1 MRVITRIRLFVSL
14 AALVIC
20 ALAASLPAGAQT
32 LSKDSLSGMN
42 WRLIGPFRGG
52 RVEAVTGVAGNSS
65 VFYFGAVAGG
75 VWKTTDAGASWK
87 PEFEHES
94 VSSIGA
100 IAVDP
105 RDPNVIYV
113 GTGEPALRGDISYG
127 DGMYKSVDG
136 GATWTHIGLNDTR
149 HIAKIL
155 IDPHDPNIIFV
166 AAIGHAYG
174 PNAERGVFRSTD
186 AGKTWQK
193 VLYKDDKTGAIDM
206 TFAAQNSH
214 MLYAAMYQEVR
225 TPWGFSSG
233 GPGSGIYKSTDGGTT
248 WKQLEGHGLP
258 EGVLGRIGI
267 AVGADPQRVYALIE
281 AKKGG
286 LYRSD
291 DGGENW
297 QFINGNHDF
306 TQRAWYFT
314 NVYADPKNTDTVYIL
329 NTGMYRSTD
338 GGQTFKSVNAP
349 HGDRHD
355 LWIDPTD
362 PTRMIEADD
371 GGATISQDGGQ
382 TWSTEDNQPT
392 AEFYHVATDERFNYY
407 VYGAQQ
413 DNSTVAIASR
423 SDSGAITQTDW
434 YDVGG
439 GESGFVIPD
448 PKNPNIV
455 YAGSYDGLITRY
467 DKANGQEQD
476 ITAWPLN
483 PMGWGAA
490 TLKYRFQWTAPIAMS
505 PFDSNTIY
513 HGAQVLFKSTDQ
525 GQNWTVISPDLTH
538 NDKSKQGSAGGPLTQ
553 DNTSVE
559 YYDTLFAIAESPVE
573 RGLIWVGS
581 DDGLVHVTRDGGK
594 AWSDVTPKGLPDWSR
609 IDLIDPS
616 AHSAGTA
623 YLAADRSRWDD
634 FHPYLYKTTDYGK
647 TWAKIT
653 SGLPDNVFTHAIT
666 EDTARKG
673 LLFAGTETGV
683 YVSFDDGARWQSLQ
697 LDLPTVPVHDLIVH
711 GNDLIIATHGRAFWS
726 LDNITPLREMNSE
739 DANADTHL
747 FKPATAYRFRGG
759 RFRIPGG
766 FAAGENPP
774 SGAVIDYSLKT
785 ETKQPITLEIMDSSG
800 KVIRKYKSQGEKSDA
815 EESPEASFFRG
826 GRAALPAKAGL
837 NRFEWD
843 LRYESPSSVPGAV
856 SWGGRPIGPLAVP
869 GNYQVK
875 LTVAGKSYTA
885 PLKVEEDP
893 RIKVSQEDLQ
903 KQLDF
908 SLQIRGRVTE
918 AHDTVNQIR
927 DIHGQL
933 TALEKRLA
941 DDKKTKA
948 TADAAKDLDK
958 KFTDVEEALIQV
970 KSKTGED
977 PLNFPIMIADQMM
990 ALDSTVQSADT
1001 APTQS
1006 SHEVFDLLSKQLDEE
1021 ISKYRQLKDKDLVDF
1036 NKRIRSEDIPAIAA
1050 PSPHGD
1056 ASGGDTR

>member
-1 MRVITRIRLFVSL
+1 MRAITRVRLFVSL
-14 AALVIC
+14 AVLGIC
-20 ALAASLPAGAQT
+20 ALAAAVPGAAQT
-32 LSKDSLSGMN
+32 LSKDSLAGMK

-52 RVEAVTGVAGNSS
+52 RVEAVTGVAGNPS

-87 PEFEHES
+87 PEFQHES
-94 VSSIGA
+94 VASIGA

-105 RDPNVIYV
+105 QDSNVIYV
-113 GTGEPALRGDISYG
+113 GTGEPALRGDISDG

-136 GATWTHIGLNDTR
+136 GATWMHIGLNDTR

-193 VLYKDDKTGAIDM
+193 VLYKDDKTGAIDL

-214 MLYAAMYQEVR
+214 VLYAALYQEVR

-258 EGVLGRIGI
+258 DGVLGRIGI

-286 LYRSD
+286 LYRSN

-297 QFINGNHDF
+297 QFINGNHNF
-306 TQRAWYFT
+306 TQRAWYFM
-314 NVYADPKNTDTVYIL
+314 NVYADPKNTDTLYIL

-338 GGQTFKSVNAP
+338 GGQTFKNINAP

-362 PTRMIEADD
+362 TGRMIEADD
-371 GGATISQDGGQ
+371 GGATISEDGGQ
-382 TWSTEDNQPT
+382 TWSTENNQPT
-392 AEFYHVATDERFNYY
+392 AEFYHVATDNRFNYY

-423 SDSGAITQTDW
+423 SDSGAITERDW

-525 GQNWTVISPDLTH
+525 GQNWTVISPDLTR

-559 YYDTLFAIAESPVE
+559 YYDTIFAVAESPVE

-581 DDGLVHVTRDGGK
+581 DDGLVHITRDGGK
-594 AWSDVTPKGLPDWSR
+594 AWSNVTPKDLPDWSR

-616 AHSAGTA
+616 THAAGTA

-634 FHPYLYKTTDYGK
+634 FRPYLYKTSDYGK
-647 TWAKIT
+647 TWTKIT
-653 SGLPDNVFTHAIT
+653 NGLPDNVFTHAIR
-666 EDTARKG
+666 EDTVRKG
-673 LLFAGTETGV
+673 LLFAGTETGI
-683 YVSFDDGARWQSLQ
+683 YVSFNDGAQWQSLQ
-697 LDLPTVPVHDLIVH
+697 LDLPTVPVHDMTIH

-726 LDNITPLREMNSE
+726 LDNITPLRQMNPE
-739 DANADTHL
+739 DASADTYL
-747 FKPATAYRFRGG
+747 FKPATTYRFRGG
-759 RFRIPGG
+759 RFRLPGG

-785 ETKQPITLEIMDSSG
+785 EPKQPITLEILDSKG
-800 KVIRKYKSQGEKSDA
+800 KVIRKYKSKGEKPA
-815 EESPEASFFRG
+815 APSPQESFFRG
-826 GRAALPAKAGL
+826 GMANLPAKAGL

-843 LRYESPSSVPGAV
+843 LRYEPPSVVPGAV
-856 SWGGRPIGPLAVP
+856 AWGGRPIGPLAVP
-869 GNYQVK
+869 GDYQVK
-875 LTVAGKSYTA
+875 LTAEGKSYTA
-885 PLKVEEDP
+885 PLRVEEDP
-893 RIKVSQEDLQ
+893 RIKVSAEDLQ

-908 SLQIRGRVTE
+908 SLQIRGRITE
-918 AHDTVNQIR
+918 AHDAVNQIR
-927 DIHGQL
+927 EIHGQL

-970 KSKTGED
+970 KSKSGED

-990 ALDSTVQSADT
+990 ALDGTVQSADT

-1006 SHEVFDLLSKQLDEE
+1006 SHEVFDLLSKQLDEQMA
-1021 ISKYRQLKDKDLVDF
+1021 KYRQLKDKDLADF

-1050 PSPHGD
+1050 PVPHGD

>member
-1 MRVITRIRLFVSL
+1 MRAITRVRWFVSL
-14 AALVIC
+14 AVLGLC
-20 ALAASLPAGAQT
+20 ALAAALPGGAQT
-32 LSKDSLSGMN
+32 LSKDSLAGMK

-52 RVEAVTGVAGNSS
+52 RVEAVTGVAGNPR

-87 PEFEHES
+87 PEFQHES
-94 VSSIGA
+94 VASIGA

-105 RDPNVIYV
+105 QDPNVIYL
-113 GTGEPALRGDISYG
+113 GTGEPALRGDISDG

-136 GATWTHIGLNDTR
+136 GATWMHIGLNDTR
-149 HIAKIL
+149 HIARIL
-155 IDPHDPNIIFV
+155 IDPYDPNIIFV

-174 PNAERGVFRSTD
+174 PNEERGVFRSTD

-193 VLYKDDKTGAIDM
+193 VLYKDDKTGAIDL
-206 TFAAQNSH
+206 TFAATNSH
-214 MLYAAMYQEVR
+214 VLYAALYQEVR

-233 GPGSGIYKSTDGGTT
+233 GAGSGIYKSVDGGAT

-291 DGGENW
+291 DGGKNW
-297 QFINGNHDF
+297 QFVNGNHNF

-314 NVYADPKNTDTVYIL
+314 NVYADPKNTDTLYIL

-338 GGQTFKSVNAP
+338 GGQTFKNINAP

-355 LWIDPTD
+355 LWIDPTN
-362 PTRMIEADD
+362 TARMIEADD
-371 GGATISQDGGQ
+371 GGATISEDGGQ
-382 TWSTEDNQPT
+382 TWSTENNQPT
-392 AEFYHVATDERFNYY
+392 AEFYHVATDDRFNYY

-423 SDSGAITQTDW
+423 SDSGAITDKDW

-439 GESGFVIPD
+439 GESGFVVPD

-476 ITAWPLN
+476 ISAWPLN
-483 PMGWGAA
+483 PMGSGAA
-490 TLKYRFQWTAPIAMS
+490 ALKYRFQWTAPIAMS
-505 PFDSNTIY
+505 PFDSHTIY
-513 HGAQVLFKSTDQ
+513 HAAQVLFKSTDQ
-525 GQNWTVISPDLTH
+525 GQNWTVISPDLTR

-559 YYDTLFAIAESPVE
+559 YYDTIFAVAESPVE

-581 DDGLVHVTRDGGK
+581 DDGLVHITRDGGK

-616 AHSAGTA
+616 THAAGTA

-634 FHPYLYKTTDYGK
+634 FHPYLYKTSDYGK
-647 TWAKIT
+647 TWTKIT
-653 SGLPDNVFTHAIT
+653 NGLPDNVFTHAIR

-683 YVSFDDGARWQSLQ
+683 YVSFNDGAQWQSLQ
-697 LDLPTVPVHDLIVH
+697 LDLPTVPVHDMTIH
-711 GNDLIIATHGRAFWS
+711 GNDLIVATHGRAFWS
-726 LDNITPLREMNSE
+726 LDNITPLRQMNSE
-739 DANADTHL
+739 DANADTYL
-747 FKPATAYRFRGG
+747 FKPATAYRFHGG

-785 ETKQPITLEIMDSSG
+785 EPKQPITLEILDSKG
-800 KVIRKYKSQGEKSDA
+800 KVIRKYKSKGEKPA
-815 EESPEASFFRG
+815 ETAPRESFFRG
-826 GRAALPAKAGL
+826 GMANLPAKAGL

-843 LRYESPSSVPGAV
+843 LRYEPPSVVPGAV

-869 GNYQVK
+869 GGYQVK

-885 PLKVEEDP
+885 PLKLEEDP
-893 RIKVSQEDLQ
+893 RIQVSAADLQ

-908 SLQIRGRVTE
+908 SLQIRGRITE
-918 AHDTVNQIR
+918 AHDAVNQIR
-927 DIHGQL
+927 EIHGQL

-970 KSKTGED
+970 KSKSGED

-1006 SHEVFDLLSKQLDEE
+1006 SHEVFDLLSKQLDEQLA
-1021 ISKYRQLKDKDLVDF
+1021 KYRQLKHKDLADF

-1050 PSPHGD
+1050 PVPHRD
-1056 ASGGDTR
+1056 ASGGMR

>member
-1 MRVITRIRLFVSL
+1 MRAMTRVRLLVSL
-14 AALVIC
+14 AVLGIC
-20 ALAASLPAGAQT
+20 ALAAVLPSGAQT
-32 LSKDSLSGMN
+32 LSKDSLAGMK

-52 RVEAVTGVAGNSS
+52 RVEAVTGVAGNRT
-65 VFYFGAVAGG
+65 VFYFGGVAGG

-87 PEFEHES
+87 PEFQHEA

-105 RDPNVIYV
+105 QDPNVIYV
-113 GTGEPALRGDISYG
+113 GTGEPALRGDISDG

-193 VLYKDDKTGAIDM
+193 VLYKDDKTGAIDL

-214 MLYAAMYQEVR
+214 VLYAAMYQEVR

-233 GPGSGIYKSTDGGTT
+233 GPGSGIYKSVDGGAT

-281 AKKGG
+281 AKRGG

-291 DGGENW
+291 DGGKNW
-297 QFINGNHDF
+297 QFINGNHNF

-314 NVYADPKNTDTVYIL
+314 NVYADPKNTDTLYIL

-338 GGQTFKSVNAP
+338 GGQTFKNINAP

-355 LWIDPTD
+355 LWIDPTN
-362 PTRMIEADD
+362 TARMIEADD
-371 GGATISQDGGQ
+371 GGATISEDGGQ
-382 TWSTEDNQPT
+382 TWSTENNQPT
-392 AEFYHVATDERFNYY
+392 AEFYHVATDNRFNYY

-423 SDSGAITQTDW
+423 SDSGAITDKDW

-439 GESGFVIPD
+439 GESGFVVPD

-525 GQNWTVISPDLTH
+525 GQNWTVISPDLTR

-559 YYDTLFAIAESPVE
+559 YYDTIFAVAESPVE

-581 DDGLVHVTRDGGK
+581 DDGLVHITRDGGK
-594 AWSDVTPKGLPDWSR
+594 AWSNVTPKDLPDWSR

-616 AHSAGTA
+616 PHAAGTA

-634 FHPYLYKTTDYGK
+634 FHPYLYKTSDYGK
-647 TWAKIT
+647 TWTKIT
-653 SGLPDNVFTHAIT
+653 SGLPDNVFTHAIR
-666 EDTARKG
+666 EDTVRKG
-673 LLFAGTETGV
+673 LLFAGTETGI
-683 YVSFDDGARWQSLQ
+683 YVSFNDGAQWQSLQ
-697 LDLPTVPVHDLIVH
+697 LDLPTVPVHDMTIH
-711 GNDLIIATHGRAFWS
+711 GNDLVIATHGRAFWS
-726 LDNITPLREMNSE
+726 LDDITPLRQMNSE
-739 DANADTHL
+739 DANADTYL
-747 FKPATAYRFRGG
+747 YKPATAYRFRGG

-785 ETKQPITLEIMDSSG
+785 EPKQPITLEILDSKG
-800 KVIRKYKSQGEKSDA
+800 KVIRKYKSKGEKPA
-815 EESPEASFFRG
+815 EPSPQASFFRG
-826 GRAALPAKAGL
+826 GMANLPAKAGL

-843 LRYESPSSVPGAV
+843 LRYEPPSVVPGAV

-869 GNYQVK
+869 GDYQVK

-885 PLKVEEDP
+885 PLKLEEDP
-893 RIKVSQEDLQ
+893 RIQVSAEDLQ

-908 SLQIRGRVTE
+908 SLQIRGRITE
-918 AHDTVNQIR
+918 AHDAVNQIR

-948 TADAAKDLDK
+948 TADAARDLDK

-970 KSKTGED
+970 KSKSGED

-990 ALDSTVQSADT
+990 ALDGTVQSADT
-1001 APTQS
+1001 APMQS
-1006 SHEVFDLLSKQLDEE
+1006 SHEVFDLLSKQLDEQMA
-1021 ISKYRQLKDKDLVDF
+1021 KYRQLKDKDLTDF

-1050 PSPHGD
+1050 PAPHGE
-1056 ASGGDTR
+1056 ASGGETR

>member
-1 MRVITRIRLFVSL
+1 
-14 AALVIC
+14 
-20 ALAASLPAGAQT
+20 
-32 LSKDSLSGMN
+32 
-42 WRLIGPFRGG
+42 
-52 RVEAVTGVAGNSS
+52 
-65 VFYFGAVAGG
+65 
-75 VWKTTDAGASWK
+75 
-87 PEFEHES
+87 
-94 VSSIGA
+94 
-100 IAVDP
+100 
-105 RDPNVIYV
+105 
-113 GTGEPALRGDISYG
+113 
-127 DGMYKSVDG
+127 
-136 GATWTHIGLNDTR
+136 
-149 HIAKIL
+149 
-155 IDPHDPNIIFV
+155 
-166 AAIGHAYG
+166 
-174 PNAERGVFRSTD
+174 
-186 AGKTWQK
+186 
-193 VLYKDDKTGAIDM
+193 
-206 TFAAQNSH
+206 
-214 MLYAAMYQEVR
+214 
-225 TPWGFSSG
+225 
-233 GPGSGIYKSTDGGTT
+233 
-248 WKQLEGHGLP
+248 
-258 EGVLGRIGI
+258 
-267 AVGADPQRVYALIE
+267 
-281 AKKGG
+281 
-286 LYRSD
+286 
-291 DGGENW
+291 
-297 QFINGNHDF
+297 
-306 TQRAWYFT
+306 
-314 NVYADPKNTDTVYIL
+314 
-329 NTGMYRSTD
+329 TD
-338 GGQTFKSVNAP
+338 GGQTFKSINAP

-525 GQNWTVISPDLTH
+525 GQNWTVISPDLTR

-559 YYDTLFAIAESPVE
+559 YYDTIFAVAESPVE

-616 AHSAGTA
+616 THAAGTA

-647 TWAKIT
+647 TWTKII
-653 SGLPDNVFTHAIT
+653 SGLPDNVFTHAIC
-666 EDTARKG
+666 EDTVRKG

-739 DANADTHL
+739 DANADTYL

-759 RFRIPGG
+759 HFRIPGG

-785 ETKQPITLEIMDSSG
+785 EPKQPITLEIMDSSG
-800 KVIRKYKSQGEKSDA
+800 KVVRKYKSQGEKPAA

-826 GRAALPAKAGL
+826 GRAAIPAKAGL

-893 RIKVSQEDLQ
+893 RIKVSREDLQ

-1006 SHEVFDLLSKQLDEE
+1006 SHEVFDLLSKQLDEQ
-1021 ISKYRQLKDKDLVDF
+1021 IAKYRQLKDKDLADF

-1050 PSPHGD
+1050 PASHGD

>member
-1 MRVITRIRLFVSL
+1 MRAITRVRLFALLPVL
-14 AALVIC
+14 IVVALV
-20 ALAASLPAGAQT
+20 ASMPAGAQT
-32 LSKDSLSGMN
+32 LSKDSLAGMK

-52 RVEAVTGVAGNSS
+52 RVEAVTGVAGNPS

-75 VWKTTDAGASWK
+75 VWKTTNAGLSWK
-87 PEFEHES
+87 PLFEHQA

-105 RDPNVIYV
+105 QDPNVIYV
-113 GTGEPALRGDISYG
+113 GTGEPALRGDISDG

-155 IDPHDPNIIFV
+155 IDPRDPNIIFV

-193 VLYKDDKTGAIDM
+193 VLYKDDKTGAIDL

-214 MLYAAMYQEVR
+214 VLYAALYQEVR

-233 GPGSGIYKSTDGGTT
+233 GPGSGIYKSVDGGTT

-258 EGVLGRIGI
+258 DGVLGRIGI

-297 QFINGNHDF
+297 QFINGNHNF

-314 NVYADPKNTDTVYIL
+314 NVYADPKETDTLYIL

-338 GGQTFKSVNAP
+338 GGQTFKNINAP

-355 LWIDPTD
+355 LWIDPTN
-362 PTRMIEADD
+362 TARMIEADD
-371 GGATISQDGGQ
+371 GGATISEDGGQ
-382 TWSTEDNQPT
+382 TWSTENNQPT

-423 SDSGAITQTDW
+423 SDSGAITDKDW

-525 GQNWTVISPDLTH
+525 GQNWTVISPDLTR

-559 YYDTLFAIAESPVE
+559 YYDTIFAVAESPVE

-581 DDGLVHVTRDGGK
+581 DDGLVHITRDGGK

-616 AHSAGTA
+616 THAAGTA

-634 FHPYLYKTTDYGK
+634 FHPYLYKTSDYGK
-647 TWAKIT
+647 TWTKIT
-653 SGLPDNVFTHAIT
+653 RGLPDNVFTHAIR
-666 EDTARKG
+666 EDPKRKG

-683 YVSFDDGARWQSLQ
+683 YVSFNDGAQWQSLQ
-697 LDLPTVPVHDLIVH
+697 LDLPTVPVHDMTIH
-711 GNDLIIATHGRAFWS
+711 GNDLVIATHGRAFWS
-726 LDNITPLREMNSE
+726 LDDITPLRQMNSE
-739 DANADTHL
+739 DASADTYL

-759 RFRIPGG
+759 HFRLPGG

-785 ETKQPITLEIMDSSG
+785 EPKQPITLEILDLKG
-800 KVIRKYKSQGEKSDA
+800 KVIRKYKSKGEKPTGP
-815 EESPEASFFRG
+815 SPRESFFRG
-826 GRAALPAKAGL
+826 GMANLPAKAGL

-843 LRYESPSSVPGAV
+843 LRYEPPSVVPGAV

-869 GNYQVK
+869 GDYQVK

-885 PLKVEEDP
+885 PLKLEEDP
-893 RIKVSQEDLQ
+893 RIQVSAADLQ

-908 SLQIRGRVTE
+908 SLQIRGRITE
-918 AHDTVNQIR
+918 AHDAVNQIR
-927 DIHGQL
+927 EIHGQL

-941 DDKKTKA
+941 ADEKTKA

-958 KFTDVEEALIQV
+958 KFTDVEDALIQV
-970 KSKTGED
+970 KSKSGED

-1006 SHEVFDLLSKQLDEE
+1006 SHEVFALLSKQLDEQMA
-1021 ISKYRQLKDKDLVDF
+1021 KYRQLKDKDLADF

-1050 PSPHGD
+1050 PVPHGE
-1056 ASGGDTR
+1056 ASSGDTR

>member
-1 MRVITRIRLFVSL
+1 
-14 AALVIC
+14 
-20 ALAASLPAGAQT
+20 
-32 LSKDSLSGMN
+32 
-42 WRLIGPFRGG
+42 
-52 RVEAVTGVAGNSS
+52 
-65 VFYFGAVAGG
+65 
-75 VWKTTDAGASWK
+75 
-87 PEFEHES
+87 
-94 VSSIGA
+94 
-100 IAVDP
+100 
-105 RDPNVIYV
+105 
-113 GTGEPALRGDISYG
+113 
-127 DGMYKSVDG
+127 
-136 GATWTHIGLNDTR
+136 
-149 HIAKIL
+149 
-155 IDPHDPNIIFV
+155 
-166 AAIGHAYG
+166 
-174 PNAERGVFRSTD
+174 
-186 AGKTWQK
+186 
-193 VLYKDDKTGAIDM
+193 
-206 TFAAQNSH
+206 
-214 MLYAAMYQEVR
+214 
-225 TPWGFSSG
+225 PWGFSSG
-233 GPGSGIYKSTDGGTT
+233 GPGSGIYKSTDGGAT

-291 DGGENW
+291 DGGESW
-297 QFINGNHDF
+297 QFINGNHNF
-306 TQRAWYFT
+306 TQRAWYFM
-314 NVYADPKNTDTVYIL
+314 NVYADPKNTDTLYIL

-338 GGQTFKSVNAP
+338 GGQTFKSINAP

-362 PTRMIEADD
+362 PARMIEADD

-525 GQNWTVISPDLTH
+525 GQNWTVISPDLTR

-559 YYDTLFAIAESPVE
+559 YYDTIFAVAESPVE

-609 IDLIDPS
+609 IDLINPS
-616 AHSAGTA
+616 THAAGTA

-647 TWAKIT
+647 TWTKIT
-653 SGLPDNVFTHAIT
+653 GGLADNVFTHAIC
-666 EDTARKG
+666 EDTVRKG

-739 DANADTHL
+739 DANADTYL

-800 KVIRKYKSQGEKSDA
+800 KVIRKYKSQGEKSA

-918 AHDTVNQIR
+918 AHDAVNQIR
-927 DIHGQL
+927 DIHAQL
-933 TALEKRLA
+933 AALEKRLA

-948 TADAAKDLDK
+948 TTDAAKDLDK

-1006 SHEVFDLLSKQLDEE
+1006 SHEVFDLLSKQLDEQMA
-1021 ISKYRQLKDKDLVDF
+1021 KYRQLKDKDLADF
-1036 NKRIRSEDIPAIAA
+1036 NKRIRSEDIPTIAA
-1050 PSPHGD
+1050 PAPHGD

>member
-1 MRVITRIRLFVSL
+1 MRAITRVRLFVSV

-20 ALAASLPAGAQT
+20 ALAANLPAAAQT
-32 LSKDSLSGMN
+32 LSKDSLAGMK

-52 RVEAVTGVAGNSS
+52 RVEAVTGVTGNPS

-75 VWKTTDAGASWK
+75 VWKTTDAGLSWK
-87 PEFEHES
+87 PLFQHQA

-105 RDPNVIYV
+105 QDPNVIYV
-113 GTGEPALRGDISYG
+113 GTGEPCLRGDISYG

-136 GATWTHIGLNDTR
+136 GTTWTHIGLNDTR

-155 IDPHDPNIIFV
+155 IDAHDPNIIFV
-166 AAIGHAYG
+166 AAIGHAFG
-174 PNAERGVFRSTD
+174 PNEERGVFRSTD
-186 AGKTWQK
+186 AGKTWQR
-193 VLYKDDKTGAIDM
+193 VLYKDDKTGAVDL
-206 TFAAQNSH
+206 TFASQNSH
-214 MLYAAMYQEVR
+214 VLYAAMYQELR
-225 TPWGFSSG
+225 TPWSFTSG
-233 GPGSGIYKSTDGGTT
+233 GPGSGIYKSIDGGTT

-258 EGVLGRIGI
+258 SGVLGRIGI
-267 AVGADPQRVYALIE
+267 AVGADGERVYALIE
-281 AKKGG
+281 AEKGG

-291 DGGENW
+291 NGGAMW
-297 QFINGNHDF
+297 HFVTGDHRY
-306 TQRAWYFT
+306 TQRAWYFMHIF
-314 NVYADPKNTDTVYIL
+314 ADPKNTDTLYIL

-338 GGQTFKSVNAP
+338 GGQTFKTLNAP

-355 LWIDPTD
+355 LWIDPENT
-362 PTRMIEADD
+362 TRMIESDD
-371 GGATISQDGGQ
+371 GGATVSEDGGQ
-382 TWSTEDNQPT
+382 TWTTEGNQPT
-392 AEFYHVATDERFNYY
+392 AEFYHVATDQRFNYY

-423 SDSGAITQTDW
+423 TDSGAITDRDW

-439 GESGFVIPD
+439 GESGFVVPD

-467 DKANGQEQD
+467 NKANGQEED

-525 GQNWTVISPDLTH
+525 GQNWTVISPDLTR

-559 YYDTLFAIAESPVE
+559 YYDTIFAVAESPLT

-594 AWSDVTPKGLPDWSR
+594 AWSDVTPKNLSGWSR
-609 IDLIDPS
+609 IDIIEPS
-616 AHSAGTA
+616 PHAAGTA

-634 FHPYLYKTTDYGK
+634 FRPYLYKTSDYGK
-647 TWAKIT
+647 TWTKIT
-653 SGLPDNVFTHAIT
+653 SGLPENIFTHAIR
-666 EDTARKG
+666 EDTERKG
-673 LLFAGTETGV
+673 LLFAGTETGI
-683 YVSFDDGARWQSLQ
+683 YVSFNDGAQWQSLQ
-697 LDLPTVPVHDLIVH
+697 LNLPTVPVHDMTIH
-711 GNDLIIATHGRAFWS
+711 GNDLIVATHGRAFWS
-726 LDNITPLREMNSE
+726 LDGISPLRQMNSE
-739 DANADTHL
+739 DATADTYL
-747 FKPATAYRFRGG
+747 FKPETACRFRGG

-774 SGAVIDYSLKT
+774 SGAVIDYSLKSAP
-785 ETKQPITLEIMDSSG
+785 KDPIKLEILDAKG
-800 KVIRKYKSQGEKSDA
+800 KVIRKYASKSEKSEA
-815 EESPEASFFRG
+815 APPEVSFFGG

-843 LRYESPSSVPGAV
+843 LRYEPPSVVPGAV
-856 SWGGRPIGPLAVP
+856 AWGGRPIGPLAVP
-869 GNYQVK
+869 GEYQVK

-885 PLKVEEDP
+885 PLKLEEDP
-893 RIKVSQEDLQ
+893 RIQVSAADLQ
-903 KQLDF
+903 KQFAF
-908 SLQIRGRVTE
+908 SLQIRDRITQ
-918 AHDTVNQIR
+918 AHDAVNQIR
-927 DIHGQL
+927 EIHGQL
-933 TALEKRLA
+933 TALEKRLEA
-941 DDKKTKA
+941 NEKSKA

-958 KFTDVEEALIQV
+958 KFTDVENALIQV
-970 KSKTGED
+970 KSKSGED

-990 ALDSTVQSADT
+990 ALDSTVESADN

-1006 SHEVFDLLSKQLDEE
+1006 SHEVFDLLSKQLDEQLA
-1021 ISKYRQLKDKDLVDF
+1021 KYRQLKDKDLADF
-1036 NKRIRSEDIPAIAA
+1036 NKRIRSEDVPAISVSSLAEERA
-1050 PSPHGD
+1050 GRGSK
-1056 ASGGDTR
+1056 

>member
-1 MRVITRIRLFVSL
+1 MRAITRVRLFALLPVL
-14 AALVIC
+14 IVVALV
-20 ALAASLPAGAQT
+20 ASMPAGAQT
-32 LSKDSLSGMN
+32 LSKDSLAGMK

-52 RVEAVTGVAGNSS
+52 RVEAVTGVAGNPS

-75 VWKTTDAGASWK
+75 VWKTTNAGLSWK
-87 PEFEHES
+87 PLFEHQA

-105 RDPNVIYV
+105 QDPNVIYV
-113 GTGEPALRGDISYG
+113 GTGEPALRGDISDG

-155 IDPHDPNIIFV
+155 IDPRDPNIIFV

-193 VLYKDDKTGAIDM
+193 VLYKDDKTGAIDL

-214 MLYAAMYQEVR
+214 VLYAALYQEVR

-233 GPGSGIYKSTDGGTT
+233 GPGSGIYKSVDGGTT

-258 EGVLGRIGI
+258 DGVLGRIGI

-297 QFINGNHDF
+297 QFINGNHNF

-314 NVYADPKNTDTVYIL
+314 NVYADPKETDTLYIL

-338 GGQTFKSVNAP
+338 GGQTFKNINAP

-355 LWIDPTD
+355 LWIDPTN
-362 PTRMIEADD
+362 TARMIEADD
-371 GGATISQDGGQ
+371 GGATISEDGGQ
-382 TWSTEDNQPT
+382 TWSTENNQPT

-423 SDSGAITQTDW
+423 SDSGAITDKDW

-525 GQNWTVISPDLTH
+525 GQNWTVISPDLTR

-559 YYDTLFAIAESPVE
+559 YYDTIFAVAESPVE

-581 DDGLVHVTRDGGK
+581 DDGLVHITRDGGK

-616 AHSAGTA
+616 THAAGTA

-634 FHPYLYKTTDYGK
+634 FHPYLYKTSDYGK
-647 TWAKIT
+647 TWTKIT
-653 SGLPDNVFTHAIT
+653 RGLPDNVFTHAIR
-666 EDTARKG
+666 EDPKRKG

-683 YVSFDDGARWQSLQ
+683 YVSFNDGAQWQSLQ
-697 LDLPTVPVHDLIVH
+697 LDLPTVPVHDMTIH
-711 GNDLIIATHGRAFWS
+711 GNDLVIATHGRAFWS
-726 LDNITPLREMNSE
+726 LDDITPLRQMNSE
-739 DANADTHL
+739 DASADTYL

-759 RFRIPGG
+759 HFRLPGG

-785 ETKQPITLEIMDSSG
+785 EPKQPITLEILDLKG
-800 KVIRKYKSQGEKSDA
+800 KVIRKYKSKGEKPTGP
-815 EESPEASFFRG
+815 SPQESFFRG
-826 GRAALPAKAGL
+826 GMANLPAKAGL

-843 LRYESPSSVPGAV
+843 LRYEPPSVVPGAV

-869 GNYQVK
+869 GDYQVK

-885 PLKVEEDP
+885 PLKLEEDP
-893 RIKVSQEDLQ
+893 RIQVSAADLQ

-908 SLQIRGRVTE
+908 SLQIRGRITE
-918 AHDTVNQIR
+918 AHDAVNQIR
-927 DIHGQL
+927 EIHGQL

-941 DDKKTKA
+941 AGEKTKA

-958 KFTDVEEALIQV
+958 KFTDVEETLIQV
-970 KSKTGED
+970 KSKSGED

-1006 SHEVFDLLSKQLDEE
+1006 SHEVFDLLSKQLDEQMA
-1021 ISKYRQLKDKDLVDF
+1021 KYRQLKDKDLADF

-1050 PSPHGD
+1050 PVPHGE
-1056 ASGGDTR
+1056 ASSGDTR

>member
-1 MRVITRIRLFVSL
+1 
-14 AALVIC
+14 
-20 ALAASLPAGAQT
+20 
-32 LSKDSLSGMN
+32 
-42 WRLIGPFRGG
+42 
-52 RVEAVTGVAGNSS
+52 
-65 VFYFGAVAGG
+65 
-75 VWKTTDAGASWK
+75 
-87 PEFEHES
+87 
-94 VSSIGA
+94 
-100 IAVDP
+100 
-105 RDPNVIYV
+105 
-113 GTGEPALRGDISYG
+113 
-127 DGMYKSVDG
+127 
-136 GATWTHIGLNDTR
+136 GLNDTR

-193 VLYKDDKTGAIDM
+193 VLYKDDKTGAIDL
-206 TFAAQNSH
+206 TFAGTNSH
-214 MLYAAMYQEVR
+214 VLYAALYQEVR

-248 WKQLEGHGLP
+248 WKQLEEHGLP

-286 LYRSD
+286 LYRSN
-291 DGGENW
+291 DGGESW
-297 QFINGNHDF
+297 QFINGNHNF
-306 TQRAWYFT
+306 TQRAWYFM
-314 NVYADPKNTDTVYIL
+314 NVYADPKNTDTLYIL

-338 GGQTFKSVNAP
+338 GGQTFENINAP

-362 PTRMIEADD
+362 PGRMIEADD
-371 GGATISQDGGQ
+371 GGATISEDGGQ
-382 TWSTEDNQPT
+382 TWSTENNQPT
-392 AEFYHVATDERFNYY
+392 AEFYHVATDNQFNYY

-423 SDSGAITQTDW
+423 SDSGAITDKDW

-439 GESGFVIPD
+439 GESGFVVPD

-525 GQNWTVISPDLTH
+525 GQNWTVISPDLTR

-559 YYDTLFAIAESPVE
+559 YYDTIFAVAESPVE

-581 DDGLVHVTRDGGK
+581 DDGLVHITRDGGK
-594 AWSDVTPKGLPDWSR
+594 AWSNVTPKDLPDWSR

-616 AHSAGTA
+616 AHAAGTA

-634 FHPYLYKTTDYGK
+634 FHPYLYKTSDYGK
-647 TWAKIT
+647 TWTKIT
-653 SGLPDNVFTHAIT
+653 SGLPDNVFAHAIR
-666 EDTARKG
+666 EDPKRKG
-673 LLFAGTETGV
+673 LLFAGTERGI
-683 YVSFDDGARWQSLQ
+683 YVSFNDGAQWQSLQ
-697 LDLPTVPVHDLIVH
+697 LDLPTVPVHDMTIH

-726 LDNITPLREMNSE
+726 LDNITPLREMNSG
-739 DANADTHL
+739 DANADTYL

-785 ETKQPITLEIMDSSG
+785 EPKQPITLEILDSKG
-800 KVIRKYKSQGEKSDA
+800 KVIRKYKSKGEKPA
-815 EESPEASFFRG
+815 QPSPQESFFRG
-826 GRAALPAKAGL
+826 GMANLPAKAGL

-843 LRYESPSSVPGAV
+843 LRYEPPSVVPGAV
-856 SWGGRPIGPLAVP
+856 AWGGRPIGPLAVP
-869 GNYQVK
+869 GDYQVK
-875 LTVAGKSYTA
+875 LTAEGKSYTA
-885 PLKVEEDP
+885 PLKLEEDP

-908 SLQIRGRVTE
+908 SLQIRGRITE
-918 AHDTVNQIR
+918 AHDAVNRIR
-927 DIHGQL
+927 EIHGQL

-970 KSKTGED
+970 KSKSGED

-1006 SHEVFDLLSKQLDEE
+1006 SHEVFDLLSKQLDEQMA
-1021 ISKYRQLKDKDLVDF
+1021 KYRQLKDKDLADF

-1050 PSPHGD
+1050 PAPRGD

>member
-1 MRVITRIRLFVSL
+1 MRGITRVRLFVSL

-20 ALAASLPAGAQT
+20 ALAAGFSVGAQALT
-32 LSKDSLSGMN
+32 KDSLEGMK

-52 RVEAVTGVAGNSS
+52 RVEAVTGVAGSPN

-75 VWKTTDAGASWK
+75 VWKTTDAGGSWK
-87 PEFEHES
+87 PEFQHEA

-105 RDPNVIYV
+105 HDPNVIYV
-113 GTGEPALRGDISYG
+113 GTGEPCLRGDISYG

-136 GATWTHIGLNDTR
+136 GVTWTHIGLKDTR

-155 IDPHDPNIIFV
+155 IDPHDSNIIFV

-174 PNAERGVFRSTD
+174 PNEERGVFRSID

-193 VLYKDDKTGAIDM
+193 VLYKDDKTGAVDL
-206 TFAAQNSH
+206 TFASANSH
-214 MLYAAMYQEVR
+214 VLYAAMYQELR

-233 GPGSGIYKSTDGGTT
+233 GPGSGIYKSIDGGAT
-248 WKQLEGHGLP
+248 WKHLEGHGLP
-258 EGVLGRIGI
+258 SGVLGRIGI
-267 AVGADPQRVYALIE
+267 AVGADPERVYALIE
-281 AKKGG
+281 AEKGG

-291 DGGENW
+291 DSGDSW

-314 NVYADPKNTDTVYIL
+314 HIFTDPKQTDTLYIL

-338 GGQTFKSVNAP
+338 AGQTFKSINAP

-355 LWIDPTD
+355 LWIDPTNTD
-362 PTRMIEADD
+362 RMIESDD

-392 AEFYHVATDERFNYY
+392 AEFYHVATDTRFNYY
-407 VYGAQQ
+407 IYGAQQ

-423 SDSGAITQTDW
+423 SDSGAITNTDW

-439 GESGFVIPD
+439 GESGFVVPD
-448 PKNPNIV
+448 PKDPNIV

-476 ITAWPLN
+476 VTAWPLN

-525 GQNWTVISPDLTH
+525 GQNWTAISSDLTR

-559 YYDTLFAIAESPVE
+559 YYDTIFAVAESPVE
-573 RGLIWVGS
+573 RGLIWAGS
-581 DDGLVHVTRDGGK
+581 DDGLVHMTRDGGK
-594 AWSDVTPKGLPDWSR
+594 AWSDVTPKGLPEWSR
-609 IDLIDPS
+609 IDIIDPS
-616 AHSAGTA
+616 THAGGTA

-634 FHPYLYKTTDYGK
+634 FHPYLYKTADYGK
-647 TWAKIT
+647 TWTKIT
-653 SGLPDNVFTHAIT
+653 GGLPDSVFAHAIR
-666 EDTARKG
+666 EDTERKG
-673 LLFAGTETGV
+673 LLFAGTETGI
-683 YVSFDDGARWQSLQ
+683 YVSFNDGAQWQSLQ
-697 LDLPTVPVHDLIVH
+697 LDLPTVPVHDMTIH
-711 GNDLIIATHGRAFWS
+711 GNDLIVATHGRAFWS
-726 LDNITPLREMNSE
+726 LDDITPLRQMNSQ
-739 DANADTHL
+739 DASADTYL

-759 RFRIPGG
+759 RFRIPRG

-785 ETKQPITLEIMDSSG
+785 EPKQPITLEILDSSG
-800 KVIRKYKSQGEKSDA
+800 KVIRKYKSKSEKPA
-815 EESPEASFFRG
+815 EESPEQSFFGG
-826 GRAALPAKAGL
+826 GRATLPAKAGL

-843 LRYESPSSVPGAV
+843 LRYENPSVVPGAV

-875 LTVAGKSYTA
+875 LTVAGKSFTA
-885 PLKVEEDP
+885 PLKLEEDA

-908 SLQIRGRVTE
+908 SLQIRSRVTD
-918 AHDTVNQIR
+918 AHDAVNQIR
-927 DIHGQL
+927 EIHGQL

-941 DDKKTKA
+941 GDEKSKA
-948 TADAAKDLDK
+948 TVDAAKALDK

-990 ALDSTVQSADT
+990 ALNSTVQSADA

-1006 SHEVFDLLSKQLDEE
+1006 SREVFDLLSKQLDEQ
-1021 ISKYRQLKDKDLVDF
+1021 IAKYRQLKDKDLADF
-1036 NKRIRSEDIPAIAA
+1036 NKRIRSENIPAIAA
-1050 PSPHGD
+1050 SIPHRD
-1056 ASGGDTR
+1056 ETGGDLH

>member
-1 MRVITRIRLFVSL
+1 MRAITRVRWFVSL
-14 AALVIC
+14 AVLGIC
-20 ALAASLPAGAQT
+20 ALAAALPGGAQT
-32 LSKDSLSGMN
+32 LSKDSLAGMK

-52 RVEAVTGVAGNSS
+52 RVEAVTGVAGNPR

-87 PEFEHES
+87 PEFQHES
-94 VSSIGA
+94 VASIGA

-105 RDPNVIYV
+105 QDPNVIYL
-113 GTGEPALRGDISYG
+113 GTGEPALRGDISDG

-136 GATWTHIGLNDTR
+136 GATWMHIGLNDTR
-149 HIAKIL
+149 HIARIL
-155 IDPHDPNIIFV
+155 IDPYDPNIIFV

-174 PNAERGVFRSTD
+174 PNEERGVFRSTD

-193 VLYKDDKTGAIDM
+193 VLYKDDKTGAIDL
-206 TFAAQNSH
+206 TFAATNSH
-214 MLYAAMYQEVR
+214 VLYAALYQEVR

-233 GPGSGIYKSTDGGTT
+233 GAGSGIYKSVDGGAT

-291 DGGENW
+291 DGGKNW
-297 QFINGNHDF
+297 QFVNGNHNF

-314 NVYADPKNTDTVYIL
+314 NVYADPKNTDTLYIL

-338 GGQTFKSVNAP
+338 GGQTFKNINAP

-355 LWIDPTD
+355 LWIDPTN
-362 PTRMIEADD
+362 TARMIEADD
-371 GGATISQDGGQ
+371 GGATISEDGGQ
-382 TWSTEDNQPT
+382 TWSTENNQPT
-392 AEFYHVATDERFNYY
+392 AEFYHVATDDRFNYY

-423 SDSGAITQTDW
+423 SDSGAITDKDW

-439 GESGFVIPD
+439 GESGFVVPD

-476 ITAWPLN
+476 ISAWPLN
-483 PMGWGAA
+483 PMGSGAA
-490 TLKYRFQWTAPIAMS
+490 ALKYRFQWTAPIAMS
-505 PFDSNTIY
+505 PFDSHTIY
-513 HGAQVLFKSTDQ
+513 HAAQVLFKSTDQ
-525 GQNWTVISPDLTH
+525 GQNWTVISPDLTR

-559 YYDTLFAIAESPVE
+559 YYDTIFAVAESPVE

-581 DDGLVHVTRDGGK
+581 DDGLVHITRDGGK

-616 AHSAGTA
+616 THAAGTA

-634 FHPYLYKTTDYGK
+634 FHPYLYKTSDYGK
-647 TWAKIT
+647 TWTKIT
-653 SGLPDNVFTHAIT
+653 NGLPDNVFTHAIR

-683 YVSFDDGARWQSLQ
+683 YVSFNDGAQWQSLQ
-697 LDLPTVPVHDLIVH
+697 LDLPTVPVHDMTIH
-711 GNDLIIATHGRAFWS
+711 GNDLIVATHGRAFWS
-726 LDNITPLREMNSE
+726 LDNITPLRQMNSE
-739 DANADTHL
+739 DANADTYL
-747 FKPATAYRFRGG
+747 FKPATAYRFHGG

-785 ETKQPITLEIMDSSG
+785 EPKQPITLEILDSKG
-800 KVIRKYKSQGEKSDA
+800 KVIRKYKSKGEKPA
-815 EESPEASFFRG
+815 ETAPRESFFRG
-826 GRAALPAKAGL
+826 GMANLPAKAGL

-843 LRYESPSSVPGAV
+843 LRYEPPSVVPGAV

-869 GNYQVK
+869 GGYQVK

-885 PLKVEEDP
+885 PLKLEEDP
-893 RIKVSQEDLQ
+893 RIQVSAADLQ

-908 SLQIRGRVTE
+908 SLQIRGRITE
-918 AHDTVNQIR
+918 AHDAVNQIR
-927 DIHGQL
+927 EIHGQL

-970 KSKTGED
+970 KSKSGED

-1006 SHEVFDLLSKQLDEE
+1006 SHEVFDLLSKQLDEQLA
-1021 ISKYRQLKDKDLVDF
+1021 KYRQLKHKDLADF

-1050 PSPHGD
+1050 PVPHRD
-1056 ASGGDTR
+1056 ASGGMR

>member
-1 MRVITRIRLFVSL
+1 MRAITRVRLFVSL
-14 AALVIC
+14 AALVLC
-20 ALAASLPAGAQT
+20 ALAVSLPAGAQT
-32 LSKDSLSGMN
+32 LSKDSLAGMK

-52 RVEAVTGVAGNSS
+52 RVEAVTGVAGNPS

-75 VWKTTDAGASWK
+75 VWKTTDAGGSWK
-87 PEFEHES
+87 PEFQHEA

-105 RDPNVIYV
+105 QDPNVIYV

-206 TFAAQNSH
+206 TFAAQDSH
-214 MLYAAMYQEVR
+214 ILYAAMYQEVR

-233 GPGSGIYKSTDGGTT
+233 GPGSGIYESVDGGTT

-258 EGVLGRIGI
+258 SGVLGRIGI

-281 AKKGG
+281 AEKGG

-297 QFINGNHDF
+297 QLINGNHDF

-314 NVYADPKNTDTVYIL
+314 NVYADPKSTDTLYIL

-338 GGQTFKSVNAP
+338 GGQTFKSINAP

-355 LWIDPTD
+355 LWIDPTN
-362 PTRMIEADD
+362 TARMIEADD

-423 SDSGAITQTDW
+423 SDSGAIAERDW

-525 GQNWTVISPDLTH
+525 GQNWTVISPDLTR

-559 YYDTLFAIAESPVE
+559 YYDTIFAVAESPVE
-573 RGLIWVGS
+573 RGLVWVGS

-616 AHSAGTA
+616 THAAGTA

-647 TWAKIT
+647 TWTKIT
-653 SGLPDNVFTHAIT
+653 NGLPDNVFTHAIG
-666 EDTARKG
+666 EDTVRKG
-673 LLFAGTETGV
+673 LLFAGTETGI
-683 YVSFDDGARWQSLQ
+683 YVSFDDGTQWQSLQ

-726 LDNITPLREMNSE
+726 LDNITPLREMNSG
-739 DANADTHL
+739 DANADTYL

-759 RFRIPGG
+759 RFRILGG

-785 ETKQPITLEIMDSSG
+785 EPKQSITLEILDSSG
-800 KVIRKYKSQGEKSDA
+800 KLIRKYKSQGEKPA

-826 GRAALPAKAGL
+826 ARATLPAKAGL

-843 LRYESPSSVPGAV
+843 LRYEPPSVVPGAV
-856 SWGGRPIGPLAVP
+856 AWGGRPIGPLAVP

-885 PLKVEEDP
+885 PLRLEGDP
-893 RIKVSQEDLQ
+893 RIKVSPDDLQ

-918 AHDTVNQIR
+918 AHDAVNQIR

-933 TALEKRLA
+933 TTLEKRLA
-941 DDKKTKA
+941 GNEKTKA

-1006 SHEVFDLLSKQLDEE
+1006 SHEVFDLLSKQLDEQMA
-1021 ISKYRQLKDKDLVDF
+1021 KYRQLKDKDLADF

-1050 PSPHGD
+1050 PVPEGD